1 MLDARQQIEI
11 IRSGTEEIL
20 PEADLL
26 KKLERSVATGTPL
39 RIKQG
44 FDPTAPDIHL
54 GHAVGLR
61 KLRQF
66 QELGH
71 TIVLIVGDYTG
82 MVGDPS
88 ARSATRPRLT
98 HDQVMENA
106 GTYLEQF
113 FRILDRERTEVR
125 QNGDWF
131 STMPF
136 EAVMDLA
143 ARFTVARM
151 LERDDFEKRFREQ
164 KPISI
169 HEMFYPI
176 MQGYDSVQIR
186 SDVEIGA
193 TEQKFNLLM
202 GRHLQQEFGQ
212 EPQVVLTLPILVGLD
227 GVNRMSK
234 SLGNYVGISEAPA
247 MMFGKIM
254 SIPDSQILHYYT
266 LTTGLSPAEL
276 RKIEER
282 LKAPGANPRDLK
294 ADLAENVAAQYHGAE
309 AARGARQEFD
319 RVFREGGVP
328 DDVPEIRL
336 SSAAEGVWI
345 VQLLADANL
354 VPSRSEARRMVRQG
368 AVSVDGVP
376 VRSEDD
382 RISLNST
389 EGRLVRVGRRRFVR
403 VLAGTPALPDS

>member
-66 QELGH
+66 QDLGH

-98 HDQVMENA
+98 HEQVMENA
-106 GTYLEQF
+106 GTYLDQF
-113 FRILDRERTEVR
+113 FRILERERTEVR
-125 QNGDWF
+125 QNGEWF
-131 STMPF
+131 SSMPF

-176 MQGYDSVQIR
+176 MQGYDSVRIR

-234 SLGNYVGISEAPA
+234 SLGNYVGISEAPS

-254 SIPDSQILHYYT
+254 SLPDSQILHYYT

-276 RKIEER
+276 QRIAER
-282 LKAPGANPRDLK
+282 LTAPGANPRDLK
-294 ADLAENVAAQYHGAE
+294 ADLAQNVTARYHGAE
-309 AARGARQEFD
+309 AGRAAREEFD

-336 SSAAEGVWI
+336 SSPDEGLWI

-354 VPSRSEARRMVRQG
+354 VGSRSEARRMVRQG
-368 AVSVDGVP
+368 AVSVDGVT

-382 RISLNST
+382 RIPLNST
-389 EGRLVRVGRRRFVR
+389 EGRLVRVGRRRFLR
-403 VLAGTPALPDS
+403 VLAGTPALPDP